1 LKRIVDLWELDNVE
15 IIAAAPERKNI
26 QSYRKD
32 AESAILETIVR
43 RPCTLDDLAKIIG
56 LHINEI
62 NKYLDVLEAESKIE
76 AVRQERGI
84 FYQIKHK

>member
-1 LKRIVDLWELDNVE
+1 
-15 IIAAAPERKNI
+15 
-26 QSYRKD
+26 
-32 AESAILETIVR
+32 
-43 RPCTLDDLAKIIG
+43 